1 MGAQNCTR
9 QLNIYSLIRNV
20 REIYITKQHQYNSH
34 TTYKESVIS
43 IQAKIKITF
52 AKIKILYILLITK
65 KLFIIVIIQMDPT
78 QQSQWTQS
86 NQTFVA
92 GPFWGQIPTPPI
104 ADPGINTGT
113 MPPFQFN
120 PSDFWD
126 TEIKQ
131 EPPVTNSTTGENEV
145 DPFAWWVQSL
155 NIWNPVMEPTT
166 NSTPT
171 QNNDANTIQ
180 NSFDLSNFWEDASAT
195 QEGVNTMNFINET
208 ETSTTTTTPPDMD
221 FSLPNEEKEVEIPT
235 LSEANTMHSAI
246 EETEEKNK
254 ETEEIIATATTQET
268 INTSP
273 MLEETVE
280 EVTPAEETTPSE
292 TTMPTNSFEEYQP
305 QSNDLM
311 ETYTTFKT
319 SLSELLNLKG
329 SKLVNI
335 VGHRT
340 DVEEVNY
347 EFEQKNETSIT
358 ATRHHHMVSDN
369 SSTQQT
375 LEFNN
380 TQWLKIMLNTDIIY
394 EAWKEEDQD
403 TVYYLKDKLNK
414 FSTILNEEKVK
425 EEKAIKDA
433 KDAQEKKKRALET
446 LRSF

>member
-1 MGAQNCTR
+1 
-9 QLNIYSLIRNV
+9 
-20 REIYITKQHQYNSH
+20 
-34 TTYKESVIS
+34 
-43 IQAKIKITF
+43 
-52 AKIKILYILLITK
+52 
-65 KLFIIVIIQMDPT
+65 MDPT
-78 QQSQWTQS
+78 QQTQSQSQWSQS
-86 NQTFVA
+86 GQTFVA

-131 EPPVTNSTTGENEV
+131 ETPVTNSTTGENEV

-155 NIWNPVMEPTT
+155 NIWTPVMEATI

-171 QNNDANTIQ
+171 QNNEVNTAQ
-180 NSFDLSNFWEDASAT
+180 NSFDLPNFWEDSSVT
-195 QEGVNTMNFINET
+195 QEGVNTMSFANET
-208 ETSTTTTTPPDMD
+208 ETNATTTTPPDMD

-235 LSEANTMHSAI
+235 LSEENTMDSVI
-246 EETEEKNK
+246 EETEEKNNK
-254 ETEEIIATATTQET
+254 TEEIIATAATQDT

-273 MLEETVE
+273 TVE
-280 EVTPAEETTPSE
+280 EAVEKVEEATALE

-311 ETYTTFKT
+311 NTYTTFKT

-329 SKLVNI
+329 NKLVNI

-347 EFEQKNETSIT
+347 EFEQKNETTIT
-358 ATRHHHMVSDN
+358 ATRLHHMVSDN

-380 TQWLKIMLNTDIIY
+380 TQWLKIMLNTDVIY
-394 EAWKEEDQD
+394 EVWKEEDQD

-414 FSTILNEEKVK
+414 FSTILNEEKAK
-425 EEKAIKDA
+425 EEKTIKDV